1 MAKILVADDDLF
13 YRNLVADSLVAMG
26 HEVTKAADGNEALQE
41 WLLSEQPFDC
51 LVLDVYMDKIT
62 GLDLLEKIREITAI
76 TNDRKKRAP
85 VIIMTSDEKVETE
98 LEARRKKAFSFL
110 IKPFSL
116 DQLERAVNKVL
127 LKR

>member
-13 YRNLVADSLVAMG
+13 YRNLVADSLVAIG

>member
-76 TNDRKKRAP
+76 TNDREKRAP